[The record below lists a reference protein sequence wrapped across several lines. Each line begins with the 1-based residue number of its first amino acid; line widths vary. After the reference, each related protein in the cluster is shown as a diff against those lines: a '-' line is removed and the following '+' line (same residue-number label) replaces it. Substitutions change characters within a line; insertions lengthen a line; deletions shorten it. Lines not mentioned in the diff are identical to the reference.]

1 MDERTRYGAYLMELT
16 QAKEAARQGALSD
29 IAAVKGLVGAMGQSF
44 TTTLFAFQQINTLK
58 SDVDFLMSLVQAH
71 DEPWV
76 RTVMSA
82 LLRRPLRTL
91 RNRYHLHQT
100 ADLHEKASDLVP
112 AVTRDQLLN
121 LTRGLVEYH
130 NFLSRTLRMLLPFYE
145 LSLVFEGHRVVT
157 GAPDTASTHSD

>member
-1 MDERTRYGAYLMELT
+1 MAERTRYEAYLTELAE
-16 QAKEAARQGALSD
+16 AKEAARQGTLSD

-44 TTTLFAFQQINTLK
+44 TTTLFALQQVNTLK
-58 SDVDFLMSLVQAH
+58 SDVDFLMSLVRTC

-91 RNRYHLHQT
+91 RNRYHLHRT
-100 ADLHEKASDLVP
+100 ADLHEKASDLIP
-112 AVTRDQLLN
+112 ALTGDQLLN

-130 NFLSRTLRMLLPFYE
+130 NFLSRSLRMLLPFYE
-145 LSLVFEGHRVVT
+145 LSLVFEGHRALT
-157 GAPDTASTHSD
+157 GAPDTATTHGG